1 MKSSS
6 FKWRITQA
14 ENMGFQQMIKQKR
27 QKLVPNYT
35 FDNWKLPTATITEV
49 ENNSQNENYLVI
61 DVRENSRYRGEYEP
75 IDLVAGHIPGAIN
88 ILLLPT

>member
-1 MKSSS
+1 
-6 FKWRITQA
+6 
-14 ENMGFQQMIKQKR
+14 MIKQKR
-27 QKLVPNYT
+27 QNLSKLHIRQLET
-35 FDNWKLPTATITEV
+35 PTATITEV

-88 ILLLPT
+88 IPLLPT

>member
-1 MKSSS
+1 
-6 FKWRITQA
+6 
-14 ENMGFQQMIKQKR
+14 MIKQKR

-35 FDNWKLPTATITEV
+35 FDNGNLPTATITEV

-88 ILLLPT
+88 IPFTTNLNQNGRFYPQQN

>member
-1 MKSSS
+1 
-6 FKWRITQA
+6 
-14 ENMGFQQMIKQKR
+14 MGFPINDKTET
-27 QKLVPNYT
+27 P
-35 FDNWKLPTATITEV
+35 KLPKLHIRQLETPATITEV

-88 ILLLPT
+88 IPFTTNLNQNGRFYHQQN

>member
-1 MKSSS
+1 
-6 FKWRITQA
+6 
-14 ENMGFQQMIKQKR
+14 
-27 QKLVPNYT
+27 
-35 FDNWKLPTATITEV
+35 V

-88 ILLLPT
+88 IPLLQLKSKWAILPPSRTKTKISRILEQ